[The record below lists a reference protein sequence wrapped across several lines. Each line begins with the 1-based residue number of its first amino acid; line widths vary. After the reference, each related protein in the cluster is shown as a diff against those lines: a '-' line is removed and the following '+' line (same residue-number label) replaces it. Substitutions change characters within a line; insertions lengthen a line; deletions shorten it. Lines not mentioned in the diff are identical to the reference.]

1 MAAASFNQMRVQT
14 HCQSRLRRRAADKT
28 VWGRERYRLQTLL
41 PSIGQLCDRMWAAR
55 GRTVANCRPMPRKEM
70 KSQNWL
76 GTLLVPRPL
85 ESRLHSNAQVRKRL
99 LSRLAGYSW
108 SGVAD

>member
-55 GRTVANCRPMPRKEM
+55 GRTVANCETNAAQRDEKPK
-70 KSQNWL
+70 
-76 GTLLVPRPL
+76 LVGD
-85 ESRLHSNAQVRKRL
+85 STGASAIGISIAFQC
-99 LSRLAGYSW
+99 SS
-108 SGVAD
+108 